1 MKANTSPLKRI
12 KLTNPYVEYLT
23 KGMKTQIT
31 EIRNE
36 KDITNDSTEIKKIRR
51 KQENSMCR

>member
-1 MKANTSPLKRI
+1 
-12 KLTNPYVEYLT
+12 
-23 KGMKTQIT
+23 MKTQIT